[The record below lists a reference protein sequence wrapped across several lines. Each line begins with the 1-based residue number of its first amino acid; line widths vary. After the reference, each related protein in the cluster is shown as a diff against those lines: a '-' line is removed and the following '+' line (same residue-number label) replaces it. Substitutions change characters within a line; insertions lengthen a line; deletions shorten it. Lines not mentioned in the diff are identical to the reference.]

1 MDGNKG
7 TLSFFVAADSRGE
20 PRAHQDQSNFSKR
33 DLAPAITLTGTIAYD
48 DTRSELLSIQN
59 DPSAIRDTIV
69 ASFVDK
75 RGRVAAET
83 VREIGVSSN
92 EIGG

>member
-1 MDGNKG
+1 M
-7 TLSFFVAADSRGE
+7 SFFVAAESRRG
-20 PRAHQDQSNFSKR
+20 PSARQDQSSFSRRKV
-33 DLAPAITLTGTIAYD
+33 APAITLTGKIAYD
-48 DTRSELLSIQN
+48 DMRSELAGIQN

-69 ASFVDK
+69 ASFAER

-83 VREIGVSSN
+83 VREIGAFFN